1 VNILSQNCLAT
12 LITNLTVSNSHYKNW
27 FFERQPTAAFQKTN
41 FGYCSA
47 YGAAI
52 PKIGFKM
59 RIAERYLDFRRQ
71 VQELRLNIC
80 SSLRL
85 LWLIENKQN
94 IA

>member
-1 VNILSQNCLAT
+1 VPLRGTFESFSVPLKASHWSAND
-12 LITNLTVSNSHYKNW
+12 SNSHYKNW

-59 RIAERYLDFRRQ
+59 RIAELTRDRF
-71 VQELRLNIC
+71 
-80 SSLRL
+80 
-85 LWLIENKQN
+85 
-94 IA
+94 